1 MKKTTLIL
9 SLCIAIYSQLSFQNP
24 SAQAEEI
31 SGHWYAADLEQS
43 HIKIMKSKA
52 GSYFGRIV
60 KSAEPTFVDKVILKN
75 TVFNEEESLWEGT
88 LMPPHRNIE
97 VNATF
102 KLRSEQVLEV
112 EGRVF
117 LITKNYTWER
127 SEEQIIN

>member
-1 MKKTTLIL
+1 LIL
-9 SLCIAIYSQLSFQNP
+9 CVCLGIFCQVSFKNP
-24 SAQAEEI
+24 SAQAKDI
-31 SGHWYAADLEQS
+31 LGYWYAKDLEES
-43 HIKIMKSKA
+43 YVKIMQSKA

-60 KSAEPTFVDKVILKN
+60 KSAEPTFVDKVMLKN
-75 TVFNEEESLWEGT
+75 MVFNEEESLWEGT

-102 KLRSEQVLEV
+102 KLKSEQVLEV

>member
-9 SLCIAIYSQLSFQNP
+9 SLCIAIYSQVSFQNP
-24 SAQAEEI
+24 SAQANDI
-31 SGHWYAADLEQS
+31 LDYWYAKDLEES
-43 HIKIMKSKA
+43 YVKIMQSKA
-52 GSYFGRIV
+52 GSHFGRIV
-60 KSAEPTFVDKVILKN
+60 KSAEPTFVDKVMLKN
-75 TVFNEEESLWEGT
+75 MVYNEEEKHWEGT